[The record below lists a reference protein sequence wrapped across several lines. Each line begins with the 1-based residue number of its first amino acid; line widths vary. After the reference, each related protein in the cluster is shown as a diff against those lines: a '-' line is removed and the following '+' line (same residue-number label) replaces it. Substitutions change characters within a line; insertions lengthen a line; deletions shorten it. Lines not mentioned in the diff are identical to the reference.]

1 MNIELGH
8 NVKTWNLVIAFALVL
23 LVAVAAFDLLV
34 PKPSV
39 QKERVRMTSELRKA
53 EISRDEAEEKLEELT
68 LNPPK
73 AFEVLP
79 EKATPAIL
87 AEVTRLAGTSKVNVK
102 SFRPQRPDMNGAM
115 ARLTYVVLAD
125 GTFDQAMAFAKALD
139 ASDNRIGVTQIQ
151 FASADGET
159 DKVNVTIGIVAYAEK
174 PKVTR

>member
-8 NVKTWNLVIAFALVL
+8 NVKTWNLVIGLALVL
-23 LVAVAAFDLLV
+23 LVAVAAYDLIV

-39 QKERVRMTSELRKA
+39 QKERVRMNREIRKA
-53 EISRDEAEEKLEELT
+53 EIDRNEAEAKLAALT
-68 LNPPK
+68 ANPPK

-79 EKATPAIL
+79 EKATPQIL
-87 AEVTRLAGTSKVNVK
+87 AEVTRLAGESKVNVK

-125 GTFDQAMAFAKALD
+125 GTFDQAMSFAKALD
-139 ASDNRIGVTQIQ
+139 AADNRIGVTQIQ

-159 DKVNVTIGIVAYAEK
+159 DKVNVTIGIVAYADK
-174 PKVTR
+174 PKATR